1 MEMKPYFMDEL
12 WSLKQEAPITKKQ
25 DYNQNE
31 KTSLK
36 KKNKTIGIWK
46 STFKCDVCNKQKF
59 IETLLDVMSHDI
71 DVAPASSIT
80 YDYHVTSEPQHIR
93 ENQNCE
99 TSDTD
104 NNDRRKR
111 DYKPNNENKKGDD
124 NNKEKKKSKQDNS
137 PTSTNNKK
145 GYSIVKP
152 MQGWQLTNSLENN
165 YNVCVRSSPGAKVWR
180 IVLSPV
186 LEKIIQSM

>member
-1 MEMKPYFMDEL
+1 MIFQTR
-12 WSLKQEAPITKKQ
+12 SSHNQEIGLQPERK
-25 DYNQNE
+25 NF
-31 KTSLK
+31 L
-36 KKNKTIGIWK
+36 KNKIK
-46 STFKCDVCNKQKF
+46 LLEFENQLLKCDVCNKQKF
-59 IETLLDVMSHDI
+59 IETLLDVMSHDT

-111 DYKPNNENKKGDD
+111 HYKPNNENKKGDD

-145 GYSIVKP
+145 GYRIVKP
-152 MQGWQLTNSLENN
+152 MQGWQLKNSLENN
-165 YNVCVRSSPGAKVWR
+165 YNVCVRSFPGGKV
-180 IVLSPV
+180 
-186 LEKIIQSM
+186 